1 MFNFGLVTNIQLK
14 SMAGKGGARLGA
26 GRKSRAEELGIQ
38 SIAIQAITEHYGS
51 LLEGFKALIQTNE
64 PSLVKF
70 VWEHAAG
77 KPREKFDIEIDADVQ
92 HVQIIRLPDNG
103 RDTFDIDNELPSAN

>member
-1 MFNFGLVTNIQLK
+1 MSIFISNIQFK

-26 GRKSRAEELGIQ
+26 GRKSRAEELGIC
-38 SIAIQAITEHYGS
+38 SIAVQAITDHYGS
-51 LLEGFKALIQTNE
+51 LLDGFKALLQTDE

-92 HVQIIRLPDNG
+92 HIQIIRLPDNG
-103 RDTFDIDNELPSAN
+103 RDDFNIEDTSPSEN

>member
-1 MFNFGLVTNIQLK
+1 
-14 SMAGKGGARLGA
+14 MAGKGGVRLGA
-26 GRKSRAEELGIQ
+26 GRKSRAEELGIC
-38 SIAIQAITEHYGS
+38 SIAIQAITDHYGS
-51 LLEGFKALIQTNE
+51 LLDGFKALLQTDE

-103 RDTFDIDNELPSAN
+103 RDGYDIDNELPSSN

>member
-1 MFNFGLVTNIQLK
+1 MGNK
-14 SMAGKGGARLGA
+14 HGGFRPIS

-38 SIAIQAITEHYGS
+38 AIAVQAITEHYGS
-51 LLEGFKALIQTNE
+51 LLDGFKALLDTQE

-103 RDTFDIDNELPSAN
+103 RDDFDIEKTLPSSN

>member
-1 MFNFGLVTNIQLK
+1 MGNK
-14 SMAGKGGARLGA
+14 HGGFRPNS
-26 GRKSRAEELGIQ
+26 GRKTRAEELGVAA
-38 SIAIQAITEHYGS
+38 IAIQAITEHYGS
-51 LLEGFKALIQTNE
+51 LLDGFKALLQTDE
-64 PSLVKF
+64 PALVKF

-103 RDTFDIDNELPSAN
+103 RDAYDIDNDLPSSN

>member
-1 MFNFGLVTNIQLK
+1 
-14 SMAGKGGARLGA
+14 MAGKGGARLGA

-51 LLEGFKALIQTNE
+51 LLDGFKALIQTGE

-103 RDTFDIDNELPSAN
+103 RDEFDIDKTLPSAN

>member
-1 MFNFGLVTNIQLK
+1 M
-14 SMAGKGGARLGA
+14 GA

-51 LLEGFKALIQTNE
+51 LLDGFKALIQTGE

-77 KPREKFDIEIDADVQ
+77 KPREKFDIEIDADIQ

-103 RDTFDIDNELPSAN
+103 RDEFNIDKTLPSAN

>member
-1 MFNFGLVTNIQLK
+1 M
-14 SMAGKGGARLGA
+14 GA

-51 LLEGFKALIQTNE
+51 LLDGFKALIQTGE

-103 RDTFDIDNELPSAN
+103 RDEFDIDKTLPSAN